1 MCQDFTSEEASR
13 AERLA
18 AVKEHVDA
26 VLQAIAREK
35 ETIVTADKSR
45 GLNMNTML
53 GEVVSGLLT
62 TCP

>member
-26 VLQAIAREK
+26 VLQAIARE
-35 ETIVTADKSR
+35 IGNDCYS
-45 GLNMNTML
+45 
-53 GEVVSGLLT
+53 
-62 TCP
+62 